1 MLTRSKLCC
10 TLSMVSCCTEQYI
23 HTSEYSLLHTQ
34 FFYSGHVIISG
45 CGEGMVAISNPSSGL
60 VVRMISDH
68 QGAPITDLQA
78 STNSLMVPIFSD
90 GHIEEA
96 IPFDL

>member
-1 MLTRSKLCC
+1 
-10 TLSMVSCCTEQYI
+10 
-23 HTSEYSLLHTQ
+23 
-34 FFYSGHVIISG
+34 
-45 CGEGMVAISNPSSGL
+45 MVAISNPSSGL